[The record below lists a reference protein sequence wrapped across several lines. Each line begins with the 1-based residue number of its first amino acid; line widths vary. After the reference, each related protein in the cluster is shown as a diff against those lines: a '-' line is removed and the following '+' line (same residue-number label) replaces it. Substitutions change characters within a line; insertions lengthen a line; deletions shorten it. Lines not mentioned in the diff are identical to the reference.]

1 MLTQGKYD
9 KSEYWE
15 AYADL
20 AGSLDALTDTVSE
33 NLTTTTF
40 DSLRDN
46 FVNTLMDMSNDA
58 EDFADGF
65 SELLTKSLLNS
76 KIGTL
81 LDNEIETFYN
91 KWADTMSKQSGT
103 LTDEQIK
110 QYQKEWNDIIQK
122 GLEARNTVFALTG
135 YDDIVKKQEASSG
148 AWESMSED
156 TGQELNGRFTAI
168 QEGVYQISDDLKV
181 QLANTSSIAA
191 SSSMHT
197 TILGEM
203 ENILLIA
210 NGYLETIARNTSSLP
225 SIDEKLEKIR
235 INTSRL

>member
-1 MLTQGKYD
+1 
-9 KSEYWE
+9 
-15 AYADL
+15 
-20 AGSLDALTDTVSE
+20 
-33 NLTTTTF
+33 
-40 DSLRDN
+40 
-46 FVNTLMDMSNDA
+46 
-58 EDFADGF
+58 
-65 SELLTKSLLNS
+65 
-76 KIGTL
+76 
-81 LDNEIETFYN
+81 
-91 KWADTMSKQSGT
+91 
-103 LTDEQIK
+103 
-110 QYQKEWNDIIQK
+110 
-122 GLEARNTVFALTG
+122 
-135 YDDIVKKQEASSG
+135 
-148 AWESMSED
+148 MSED